1 MSGWLPLRNGEAAPL
16 DRVPLLAMGELVA
29 DVVARCEEGE
39 RPVAFFGVPAQE
51 VGLGGEG
58 GRGGAPGRGAGSEGG
73 VGPERAQGSVLLMVA
88 LADDRTSLL
97 SVASARL
104 SRSGRGSSYP
114 SLTSYVPAFHH
125 FERELHE
132 EFGVEPSGH
141 PWLKPVRYPASA
153 LARGDHPERY
163 PFFAATGE
171 GVHEVAVGPVHAG
184 VIEPGHFR
192 FMCRG
197 ETVDH
202 LEIQLGY
209 QHRGVESLFREGR
222 LAEKAPL
229 AESIAG
235 DSTVAHATAYLLC
248 VEALAGFA
256 ASPGARHTRSIAL
269 ELERIAVHLGTL
281 SALAGDVAYLTG
293 SALFGGVRT
302 MVINATLAVCGSR
315 FGRGWLRPGGDRYAI
330 DRELSLRLEET
341 LATVEHRTRRG
352 AEVMFN
358 SPSVLSRFQGTGRIE
373 RSIAAQIGMVGL
385 AARACG
391 LPRDIRRDHPI
402 PGVPTALREVP
413 TLDSGDVYARAYLRF
428 LEINRS
434 IDLVR
439 TSLAYLAGRPEA
451 LQGIERT
458 GVGPLAPD
466 SIVLSL
472 VEGHRGEIV
481 HAALTDGAGRCARYK
496 IKDPSFNNWFA
507 LALAVR
513 GEGVSDFPL
522 CNKSFDLSYA
532 GHDL

>member
-1 MSGWLPLRNGEAAPL
+1 MSQWLSLHNGEPARLDRLPLL
-16 DRVPLLAMGELVA
+16 TMGELVS

-39 RPVAFFGVPAQE
+39 RPVAFFGVAD
-51 VGLGGEG
+51 GDLRHGGEG
-58 GRGGAPGRGAGSEGG
+58 ETERDTEGT
-73 VGPERAQGSVLLMVA
+73 RQGILLIVA
-88 LADDRTSLL
+88 LADDRISLL
-97 SVASARL
+97 SLASAHL
-104 SRSGRGSSYP
+104 ARSGRGSTYP
-114 SLTSYVPAFHH
+114 ALTSYVPAFHH

-141 PWLKPVRYPASA
+141 PWLKPVRYPVSA
-153 LARGDHPERY
+153 RAKGVLPERY
-163 PFFAATGE
+163 PFFTATGE

-209 QHRGVESLFREGR
+209 QHRGVETLFREGR
-222 LAEKAPL
+222 FEEKTPL

-235 DSTVAHATAYLLC
+235 DSAVAHTTAYLLC
-248 VEALAGFA
+248 LEALAGFESTPQA
-256 ASPGARHTRSIAL
+256 GRTRAIAL
-269 ELERIAVHLGTL
+269 ELERIALHLGTL
-281 SALAGDVAYLTG
+281 SALAGDIAYLTG
-293 SALFGGVRT
+293 AALFGGVRT
-302 MVINATLAVCGSR
+302 MVINTTLAACGSR

-330 DRELSLRLEET
+330 DRDLSLQIEEA
-341 LATVEHRTRRG
+341 LAEIEHRTRRG

-358 SPSVLSRFQGTGRIE
+358 SPSVLSRFQGTGRVD

-391 LPRDIRRDHPI
+391 LSRDVRRDHPI
-402 PGVPTALREVP
+402 PGASVPMRDVP
-413 TLDSGDVYARAYLRF
+413 TLDSGDVYARAYLRY
-428 LEINRS
+428 LEIDRS
-434 IDLVR
+434 ISLIR
-439 TSLAYLAGRPEA
+439 ASLAELSDRPEPV
-451 LQGIERT
+451 QGT
-458 GVGPLAPD
+458 GPGRMGPLAPD

-513 GEGVSDFPL
+513 GEGISDFPL

>member
-1 MSGWLPLRNGEAAPL
+1 VSQWLTLRNGEPARL
-16 DRVPLLAMGELVA
+16 DRLPLLSMSELVA
-29 DVVARCEEGE
+29 EVVARCEEGE
-39 RPVAFFGVPAQE
+39 RPVAFFGVA
-51 VGLGGEG
+51 EG
-58 GRGGAPGRGAGSEGG
+58 DLGRGGEAERGGSEPGG
-73 VGPERAQGSVLLMVA
+73 GSERAREGILLVVA
-88 LADDRTSLL
+88 LADDRASLL
-97 SVASARL
+97 SLASAHL
-104 SRSGRGSSYP
+104 PRSGRGSSYP
-114 SLTSYVPAFHH
+114 ALTSYVPAFHH

-141 PWLKPVRYPASA
+141 PWLKPVRYPVG
-153 LARGDHPERY
+153 ARAKGELPERY
-163 PFFAATGE
+163 PFFIATGE
-171 GVHEVAVGPVHAG
+171 GVHEVGVGPVHAG

-222 LAEKAPL
+222 FAEKAPL

-235 DSTVAHATAYLLC
+235 DSAIAHTTAYLAC

-256 ASPGARHTRSIAL
+256 ASPWAGRTRTIAL
-269 ELERIAVHLGTL
+269 ELERIALHLGTL

-302 MVINATLAVCGSR
+302 LVINTTLAVCGSR

-330 DRELSLRLEET
+330 DGDLSLRIEEA

-358 SPSVLSRFQGTGRIE
+358 SPSVLSRFQGTGRVD

-385 AARACG
+385 AARASD
-391 LPRDIRRDHPI
+391 LPRDVRRDHPI
-402 PGVPTALREVP
+402 PGAQAEVP
-413 TLDSGDVYARAYLRF
+413 EVVTLESGDVYARAYLRF
-428 LEINRS
+428 LEIGRS
-434 IDLVR
+434 IALIR
-439 TSLAYLAGRPEA
+439 ASLARLIEQPEP
-451 LQGIERT
+451 LRGTGPR

-481 HAALTDGAGRCARYK
+481 HAALTDSAGRCARYK

-513 GEGVSDFPL
+513 GEGISDFPL